1 MVRKSASRTQANLFY
16 GSLINMLDEND
27 PLIALADAIEWSVI
41 EKELDKY
48 YDHSNGRPGKP
59 IRLMAGLLMLKQLEN
74 LSDENVVLQWKRNPY
89 YQYFCGMNDYCSSL
103 PCDSTEL
110 VKFRQRITQK
120 GVDIIFGASVSLHSE
135 AAEEERVIIDTTAHE
150 KNVTYPT
157 DGKLAIKIINR
168 LHKIAKRE
176 GIPLRRTYIKEI
188 KGHRITL
195 RFFRHPKKK
204 KKAASAMKRLRTIAK
219 ILIRDLDRHFDDKQ
233 HKRYS
238 EEFYLFMRVLLQK
251 RTSRNKI
258 YSLHESHIYAMAK
271 GKDHKSYE
279 YGTKASIVS
288 TYTHGII
295 VGVAAHDINQHDS
308 KTLEAALGHAHTK
321 RTTTINEAVCDRGYR
336 GKKQIGITQISIP
349 GVHLKR
355 DTEKQKEDKRKKFRR
370 RAAIEP
376 VIGHLKND
384 YRLARNYLKGFV
396 GDQINLLM
404 AACAWNIKKWMN
416 SFIHALS
423 FSANCWLLAL
433 FANRLIERW
442 KFIPRLV
449 AVKIPIQADR

>member
-1 MVRKSASRTQANLFY
+1 MVQKTAHKNQANLFY
-16 GSLINMLDEND
+16 GSLINMLDSND
-27 PLIALADAIEWSVI
+27 PLIALADAIDWNRI
-41 EKELDKY
+41 EKGLDKY
-48 YDHSNGRPGKP
+48 YHHSNGRPGKP

-89 YQYFCGMNDYCSSL
+89 YQYFCGINDYQAAL

-110 VKFRQRITQK
+110 VKFRKRIGQE
-120 GVDIIFGASVSLHSE
+120 GIDAIFGASVALHPE
-135 AAEEERVIIDTTAHE
+135 ACEEDRVIIDTTAHE

-204 KKAASAMKRLRTIAK
+204 KKAASAMKRLHTIAK

-238 EEFYLFMRVLLQK
+238 EEFYLFMRILLQK

-258 YSLHESHIYAMAK
+258 YSLCEPHIYAMAK
-271 GKDHKSYE
+271 GKDNKSYE

-288 TYTHGII
+288 TYTNGII
-295 VGVAAHDINQHDS
+295 VGVCAHDINQHDS
-308 KTLEAALGHAHTK
+308 KTLEAALAHAHTN
-321 RTTTINEAVCDRGYR
+321 RTTTIEEAVCDRGYR
-336 GKKQIGITQISIP
+336 ENKQVGLTQISIP
-349 GVHLKR
+349 GVYLKR
-355 DTEKQKEDKRKKFRR
+355 DTEEQKEDKRKKFRR

-384 YRLARNYLKGFV
+384 YRMARNYLKGFV

-404 AACAWNIKKWMN
+404 AACAWNMKKWMN
-416 SFIHALS
+416 SFIHAL
-423 FSANCWLLAL
+423 FFITNYWLLIA
-433 FANRLIERW
+433 FVNRLIERW
-442 KFIPRLV
+442 NFTPRLLV
-449 AVKIPIQADR
+449 VKIPIQAEK

>member
-1 MVRKSASRTQANLFY
+1 MVQKSASRTQANLFY
-16 GSLINMLDEND
+16 GSLINMLDAND
-27 PLIALADAIEWSVI
+27 PLIALADAIEWDRI
-41 EKELDKY
+41 IQELEKY
-48 YDHSNGRPGKP
+48 YDQTNGRPGKP
-59 IRLMAGLLMLKQLEN
+59 IRLMAGLLMLKQLES

-89 YQYFCGMNDYCSSL
+89 YQYFCGMNDYSSSL
-103 PCDSTEL
+103 PCDASEL
-110 VKFRQRITQK
+110 SQFRKRIGQE
-120 GVDIIFGASVSLHSE
+120 GVDVIFGASVALHSE
-135 AAEEERVIIDTTAHE
+135 DAEEERVIIDTTAHE
-150 KNVTYPT
+150 KNITYPT

-219 ILIRDLDRHFDDKQ
+219 ILIRDLDRHFDDTQ
-233 HKRYS
+233 HGRYS
-238 EEFYLFMRVLLQK
+238 KEFYLFMRVLLQTK
-251 RTSRNKI
+251 TSRNKI

-288 TYTHGII
+288 TYTDGII
-295 VGVAAHDINQHDS
+295 VGVCAHDINQHDS
-308 KTLEAALGHAHTK
+308 KTLEAALAHAHTK
-321 RTTTINEAVCDRGYR
+321 RTTSINEAVCDRGYR
-336 GKKQIGITQISIP
+336 GIKAVGKTKISIP

-355 DTEKQKEDKRKKFRR
+355 DSEEQKEDKRKKFRR

-376 VIGHLKND
+376 IIGHLKND
-384 YRLARNYLKGFV
+384 YRMARNYLKGFV

-404 AACAWNIKKWMN
+404 AACAWNMKKWMN
-416 SFIHALS
+416 SFIQAL
-423 FSANCWLLAL
+423 FFIAKYWLLTL
-433 FANRLIERW
+433 YVNRLIERW
-442 KFIPRLV
+442 KFTPQLLV
-449 AVKIPIQADR
+449 VKIPIQAEK